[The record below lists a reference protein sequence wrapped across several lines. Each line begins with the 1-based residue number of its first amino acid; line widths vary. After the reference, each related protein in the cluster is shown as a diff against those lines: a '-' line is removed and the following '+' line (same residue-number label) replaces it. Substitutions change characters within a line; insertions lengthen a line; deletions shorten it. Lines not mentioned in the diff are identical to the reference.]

1 MVMLLIFHKLAF
13 KCNVISN
20 KNTTGLLLKL
30 DNLSLLST
38 RKCKK
43 ISRTNTTL
51 ENKVCASDDTKPGY
65 GCDGWVNKQKSC
77 YRIAQRQAHTR
88 MYI

>member
-1 MVMLLIFHKLAF
+1 MLLIFHKLAF
-13 KCNVISN
+13 KCTVISN
-20 KNTTGLLLKL
+20 KNPTVFLLKL
-30 DNLSLLST
+30 DHLSLLSA

-65 GCDGWVNKQKSC
+65 RYDGWVNKQKSC
-77 YRIAQRQAHTR
+77 HIVA
-88 MYI
+88 